1 MISWQAGSV
10 TPGTCSRMI
19 SAIGNERQ
27 ISLLGRRS
35 WPAASSFR
43 RRITART
50 QASSAVSQPVHTS
63 GRIQFVSERTNELL
77 TQLVALQSRQ
87 IAVQEAAL
95 ENQQVQ
101 MERQRRVL
109 RRTIPLLVGLI
120 VLLSYG
126 PYLFQWIR
134 YFSQR

>member
-1 MISWQAGSV
+1 
-10 TPGTCSRMI
+10 
-19 SAIGNERQ
+19 
-27 ISLLGRRS
+27 
-35 WPAASSFR
+35 
-43 RRITART
+43 
-50 QASSAVSQPVHTS
+50 
-63 GRIQFVSERTNELL
+63 
-77 TQLVALQSRQ
+77 VALQSRQ

-95 ENQQVQ
+95 ENHQVQ

>member
-1 MISWQAGSV
+1 
-10 TPGTCSRMI
+10 
-19 SAIGNERQ
+19 
-27 ISLLGRRS
+27 
-35 WPAASSFR
+35 
-43 RRITART
+43 
-50 QASSAVSQPVHTS
+50 
-63 GRIQFVSERTNELL
+63 
-77 TQLVALQSRQ
+77 VALQSRQ

-120 VLLSYG
+120 VLPSYG

>member
-1 MISWQAGSV
+1 M
-10 TPGTCSRMI
+10 
-19 SAIGNERQ
+19 
-27 ISLLGRRS
+27 
-35 WPAASSFR
+35 
-43 RRITART
+43 
-50 QASSAVSQPVHTS
+50 
-63 GRIQFVSERTNELL
+63 SERTNELL
-77 TQLVALQSRQ
+77 TELVALQSRQ

>member
-1 MISWQAGSV
+1 M
-10 TPGTCSRMI
+10 
-19 SAIGNERQ
+19 
-27 ISLLGRRS
+27 
-35 WPAASSFR
+35 
-43 RRITART
+43 
-50 QASSAVSQPVHTS
+50 
-63 GRIQFVSERTNELL
+63 SERTNELL

>member
-1 MISWQAGSV
+1 M
-10 TPGTCSRMI
+10 
-19 SAIGNERQ
+19 
-27 ISLLGRRS
+27 
-35 WPAASSFR
+35 
-43 RRITART
+43 
-50 QASSAVSQPVHTS
+50 
-63 GRIQFVSERTNELL
+63 SERTNEPL

>member
-1 MISWQAGSV
+1 M
-10 TPGTCSRMI
+10 
-19 SAIGNERQ
+19 
-27 ISLLGRRS
+27 
-35 WPAASSFR
+35 
-43 RRITART
+43 
-50 QASSAVSQPVHTS
+50 
-63 GRIQFVSERTNELL
+63 SERTNELL
-77 TQLVALQSRQ
+77 TELVALQSRQ
-87 IAVQEAAL
+87 IAVQEAAR